1 MITGLQIRAARAIL
15 RWTVRDLAKISG
27 LSFPT
32 VNRLEQEDGIP
43 AGRSQSLSDIQKALE
58 AAGIEFIGNPDDEP
72 GVKVKRRSK

>member
-32 VNRLEQEDGIP
+32 VNRLEQDDGIP
-43 AGRSQSLSDIQKALE
+43 AGRSQSLSVIQKALE
-58 AAGIEFIGNPDDEP
+58 AAGIEFIGTPDDEP